1 MRKMKADGQNLRV
14 KLQDYMWNKLRQRNF
29 MSKPAPAPKSAAAPK
44 AMARVPSSAPA
55 APPAR
60 GPAVIT
66 SAPVAEL
73 MPDCCNIGVL
83 VRTLLAIN
91 FAVLAVIVLQAP
103 SWRAGISDFVES
115 SMLLEWAS
123 LLSLFGLCGA
133 RRLLLWRGWMLA
145 DWAQRSLCA
154 LLPMLLVALMMQVL
168 LKLDWFLNGFPRVT
182 LPLMVG
188 LAGIAGLLVQHYFEL
203 RTRAFSPALSE
214 ARLQALQARIRPH
227 FLFNSLNAVLSLIR
241 TEPLRAETTLED
253 LADLFR
259 VLMRDTRNLTSL
271 GEEIH
276 LCRQYLSIEKIR
288 LGERLQVQWS
298 LNNITEVLLRRAQI
312 PVLLLQP
319 LLENAVYYG
328 VERGTG
334 ISVIKI
340 NLSRSIDRIDIVVT
354 NPLHGEMTSS
364 GGNQMALINIAE
376 RLKLLY
382 DVEAQLT
389 HGAVNGHYEVHLRFP
404 YVKLAQ
410 ERMT

>member
-1 MRKMKADGQNLRV
+1 
-14 KLQDYMWNKLRQRNF
+14 
-29 MSKPAPAPKSAAAPK
+29 MSKPVTKSPPAN
-44 AMARVPSSAPA
+44 RVP
-55 APPAR
+55 
-60 GPAVIT
+60 T
-66 SAPVAEL
+66 TTPVADL

-83 VRTLLAIN
+83 VRALLAIN
-91 FAVLAVIVLQAP
+91 GVVLAATLLQA
-103 SWRAGISDFVES
+103 SGWRSGLLDFVELS
-115 SMLLEWAS
+115 VLLEWTS
-123 LLSLFGLCGA
+123 LLALFGLCA
-133 RRLLLWRGWMLA
+133 TRRLLLWRGWILA
-145 DWAQRSLCA
+145 GWAQRSLCA
-154 LLPMLLVALMMQVL
+154 LAPMLLVAMMMRWL
-168 LKLDWFLNGFPRVT
+168 LRMDWFLNSFPRVT
-182 LPLMVG
+182 ILRMVL

-328 VERGTG
+328 VERGIG
-334 ISVIKI
+334 VSLIKI
-340 NLSRSIDRIDIVVT
+340 NLSRSIDRIDIVVI
-354 NPLHGEMTSS
+354 NPLHGEMISS
-364 GGNQMALINIAE
+364 GGNQMALTNIAE

-389 HGAVNGHYEVHLRFP
+389 HGAVDGHYEVHMRFP

-410 ERMT
+410 ERTT